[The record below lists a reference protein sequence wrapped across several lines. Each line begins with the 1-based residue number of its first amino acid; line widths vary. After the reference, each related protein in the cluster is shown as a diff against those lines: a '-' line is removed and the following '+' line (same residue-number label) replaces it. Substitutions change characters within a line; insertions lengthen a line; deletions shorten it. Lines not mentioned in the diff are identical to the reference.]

1 MITLIYGEDTA
12 ASRNYYLAERT
23 KHPEKI
29 ILDGASLTLT
39 DFLQATSNN
48 GLFGDQQ
55 ALFIEELLSKRKSS
69 KELDSL
75 IAQIT
80 QTAQTPI
87 FLWESKDLTAKQLS
101 PFKGATTKQFKIPAT
116 VFAFLDAL
124 FPKNG
129 KKAITLFHQLLQ
141 DEDVN
146 FALFMLQRQV
156 RLLLALQPQSVIPA
170 QAGAA
175 SEKLVPAGQIHP
187 STKLREEL
195 DPGSESR
202 MTFVISEV
210 KRMAPWQKG
219 KMQKQAKAFS
229 QQELLNLHEQLYQ
242 LDLGQK
248 TGGLSMPLEQEIDF
262 LLLSM

>member
-1 MITLIYGEDTA
+1 MVFIGSIGNIGSILMITLIYGDNTA
-12 ASRNYYLAERT
+12 ESRNYYLAERQ
-23 KHPEKI
+23 KNSEKI
-29 ILDGASLTLT
+29 ILDGATLILT

-55 ALFIEELLSKRKSS
+55 TVFIEELLSKRKSS

-75 IAQIT
+75 IAQIA
-80 QTAQTPI
+80 QTTQTPI

-101 PFKGATTKQFKIPAT
+101 PFKGATTKQFKIPTT
-116 VFAFLDAL
+116 VFTFLDSL

-129 KKAITLFHQLLQ
+129 RKSITLFHQLLQ

-146 FALFMLQRQV
+146 FALFMLQRQI
-156 RLLLALQPQSVIPA
+156 RLLLAMHPQSVIPA
-170 QAGAA
+170 KAGIQ
-175 SEKLVPAGQIHP
+175 KN
-187 STKLREEL
+187 KEL
-195 DPGSESR
+195 DPGSESGVAP
-202 MTFVISEV
+202 VISEV

-229 QQELLNLHEQLYQ
+229 QDQLLVLHKQLYQ
-242 LDLGQK
+242 LELGQK
-248 TGGLSMPLEQEIDF
+248 TGGLSMSLDQEIDF